1 MTETAP
7 VGEEAA
13 VAALERATA
22 EWAAGGDEPRPA
34 QIASVRVVVLVEGA
48 SDRAAVHAAA
58 GVLGR
63 DPAAE
68 GTAVVPMGGAM
79 SIRRFAGVFAKGG
92 GPTGPRGAPELRGL
106 CDVAERRFY
115 ERAGLADSAIAVCDP
130 DLEGELIEALGLPA
144 TEEVLARAGDLR
156 LFRTFQNQPAQR
168 SRPEAA
174 QLHRFFGT
182 TAGRKEQ
189 YGRLLTAALPP
200 ARLPRPL
207 LTVLG
212 ALRPRA

>member
-1 MTETAP
+1 M
-7 VGEEAA
+7 
-13 VAALERATA
+13 AALERAAA
-22 EWAAGGDEPRPA
+22 EWAAGGAEPRPA
-34 QIASVRVVVLVEGA
+34 LLASVSVVVLVEGA

-58 GVLGR
+58 AVLGR

-79 SIRRFAGVFAKGG
+79 SIRRFAEVFGRGG
-92 GPTGPRGAPELRGL
+92 GPTTQGRPPELRGL
-106 CDVAERRFY
+106 CDAAERPFY
-115 ERAGLADSAIAVCDP
+115 ERAGLPDAAIAVCDP
-130 DLEGELIEALGLPA
+130 DLEGELIAALGLPA

-168 SRPEAA
+168 MRPVEA

-189 YGRLLTAALPP
+189 YGRLLTAALAP
-200 ARLPRPL
+200 ARLPGAL
-207 LTVLG
+207 LMVLG
-212 ALRPRA
+212 AAPPRA